1 MKVNVPR
8 FTWLFLSAFLASGLS
23 SHALVNT
30 SDPADPTEAPS
41 ASTTPTPTPKPSVD
55 ADRAAQTPAAPAAQT
70 PPAPQDHAVAPAPS
84 TVPAPDQASSA
95 ETPEVPDAP
104 TAKHHHGNGNDDA
117 GPGNHHVSGTEPA
130 RDVVSIFGNS
140 TADVEVDGAVVSVLG
155 SSTAHKDVSQAVVS
169 VLGNSRAD
177 ADVGESVVS
186 VLGNASANGHVHENV
201 VAVLGNIDLGP
212 HAEVDGNVVS
222 VGGQVHVA
230 PGAIIHGN
238 RTVTPVIAGG
248 HLPFGEVPNWF
259 QACILQGRF
268 LAFRRDVMWAWIP
281 GLIFLAGY
289 VLFGLVF
296 STGVRRCAETLEQR
310 PGWTILATLLT
321 VVLAPLLVLVL
332 ADLAIPT
339 NHVAL
344 LTPDALGALRLM
356 AIAALAVG
364 AALAVQ
370 ASAVALAKARIP
382 FAQTA
387 GVLLVVFDFTLVF
400 VGAEDSA
407 YACERRG
414 QTAAAL
420 WTDEALASLPP
431 NGLVL
436 LRSEAIAWRL
446 LAARIVRGERPDL
459 IVVPTPLLERGN
471 VRARLLAA
479 EPALAPL
486 VREVALSGHP
496 SEYALSTLADARPLF
511 VEFDS
516 SFDHAQLEH
525 LIPQPFFMH
534 FAPEPL
540 GRSDRIAGL
549 LDGAD
554 EFQAV
559 IAETTRDGT
568 DDAATRSVLVAE
580 ARGQALVA
588 AALGDRKNVDSALA
602 TVRALDEN
610 DALARDLAAQAK
622 AKPRGE
628 LSLAKLLP
636 TPVARAR

>member
-1 MKVNVPR
+1 VTLESRPRVAAPRHWLDSVCGQGAFLVPLVMTLFR
-8 FTWLFLSAFLASGLS
+8 ASPAPLWRDDLPVVRALGLVPAGTEGRVTTVLVQLASLLPLGGRWLRASWASAFALALSAYLIYLLARRVLERAVDTPRLTPAVSLAAALTATLAPSFQLEGTVAGGAPLATALVLAGLLLGYETIRRRDARWSIALGGVVGLAASEAHAAALVLLLALIVQGAAHWALPRPRAVLAFCAGFLALFALALAPLVIRPWSAHAGLDFG
-23 SHALVNT
+23 HGLA
-30 SDPADPTEAPS
+30 
-41 ASTTPTPTPKPSVD
+41 
-55 ADRAAQTPAAPAAQT
+55 
-70 PPAPQDHAVAPAPS
+70 
-84 TVPAPDQASSA
+84 ASSLA
-95 ETPEVPDAP
+95 LLDASDART
-104 TAKHHHGNGNDDA
+104 TALA
-117 GPGNHHVSGTEPA
+117 SWL
-130 RDVVSIFGNS
+130 
-140 TADVEVDGAVVSVLG
+140 ADVGVISFGLALGGLVLG
-155 SSTAHKDVSQAVVS
+155 SLRKSTRGS
-169 VLGNSRAD
+169 
-177 ADVGESVVS
+177 
-186 VLGNASANGHVHENV
+186 
-201 VAVLGNIDLGP
+201 
-212 HAEVDGNVVS
+212 
-222 VGGQVHVA
+222 
-230 PGAIIHGN
+230 
-238 RTVTPVIAGG
+238 
-248 HLPFGEVPNWF
+248 F
-259 QACILQGRF
+259 
-268 LAFRRDVMWAWIP
+268 
-281 GLIFLAGY
+281 
-289 VLFGLVF
+289 
-296 STGVRRCAETLEQR
+296 
-310 PGWTILATLLT
+310 
-321 VVLAPLLVLVL
+321 APLVVLVL
-332 ADLAIPT
+332 ADLAIPA
-339 NHVAL
+339 NRVAQ

-356 AIAALAVG
+356 AIAALAVS

-370 ASAVALAKARIP
+370 SSAVALTKARIP
-382 FAQTA
+382 FAQIA
-387 GVLLVVFDFTLVF
+387 SVLLVVFDFTLVF

-414 QTAAAL
+414 QTAAER
-420 WTDEALASLPP
+420 WTDEALASVPP

-446 LAARIVRGERPDL
+446 LATRIVRGERSDL

-486 VREVALSGHP
+486 IREVALSGHP

-540 GRSDRIAGL
+540 GRSDRVAGL
-549 LDGAD
+549 LEGAD

-559 IAETTRDGT
+559 VNETTNDGT
-568 DDAATRSVLVAE
+568 DDVATRSVLVAE